1 MLYSTHI
8 SNAGGTLSAHSAIII
23 AYQCCMQ
30 NKVTIIY
37 HAFLK
42 YSTFIDKLQKK
53 KKIKNLNNRLFTF
66 KCIFYSVS
74 SHFLYI
80 IINYYKVDRLIK
92 CIYKRVLTGT

>member
-53 KKIKNLNNRLFTF
+53 KN
-66 KCIFYSVS
+66 
-74 SHFLYI
+74 
-80 IINYYKVDRLIK
+80 
-92 CIYKRVLTGT
+92 